1 MRIFGHT
8 IHISITKQ
16 KGYEEQIL
24 KNFVHKEYINIPD
37 FSDSYYKNNIKIEV
51 AKFTNTDKL
60 KQNKFTMP
68 SNFEKGEEGKT
79 FLVHFDE
86 IIIRS
91 PAFEMFI
98 DIVLRDKIS
107 YLNTDKTR
115 EFIGELYIQYS
126 DSYQNIENFRKV
138 IKISGKYKI
147 LTDNFALFTRLDGKE
162 TFFIPLKQ
170 GLIESIFNRQGI
182 SNEKLLLNQTINKL
196 KATIGKPNI
205 FIYEMIIYDINNQK
219 PTNIIS
225 EPISIKA

>member
-1 MRIFGHT
+1 V
-8 IHISITKQ
+8 HISITRQ
-16 KGYEEQIL
+16 KGYEEQVL

-51 AKFTNTDKL
+51 AKITNNDAL
-60 KQNKFTMP
+60 KQNRFTLP
-68 SNFEKGEEGKT
+68 HFDKGEDGKT

-98 DIVLRDKIS
+98 NIVLRDKIS
-107 YLNTDKTR
+107 YLNTDKTTTK

-126 DSYQNIENFRKV
+126 DYYQNIENFKRV

-147 LTDNFALFTRLDGKE
+147 LSDNFAFFTRLDGKE

-170 GLIESIFNRQGI
+170 GLIESILNKQGI

-196 KATIGKPNI
+196 KATIGKPVN
-205 FIYEMIIYDINNQK
+205 IYEMIIYDINNQK

-225 EPISIKA
+225 EPISIKL